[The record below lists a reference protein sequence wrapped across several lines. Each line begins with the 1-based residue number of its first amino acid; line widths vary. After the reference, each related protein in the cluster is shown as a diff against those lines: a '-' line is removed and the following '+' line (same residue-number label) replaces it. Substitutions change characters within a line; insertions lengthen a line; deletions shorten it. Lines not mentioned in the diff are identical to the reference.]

1 MTNVFEYSDYRKFL
15 RDAYLDM
22 KRTKP
27 SGFTHRRI
35 GQKGGF
41 DPGLFSKVIQGE
53 RNISPKLIPGFCRAF
68 SLAGQEAHFFANM
81 VVQCQAKSDEEKKK
95 KEMELAILMPEV
107 FLAHGTSQGFPS
119 LLSSASPSLASNLSP
134 VAAPDM
140 APNLPSQHES
150 DMASSLST

>member
-68 SLAGQEAHFFANM
+68 ELGGQEAQFFANM
-81 VVQCQAKSDEEKKK
+81 VVQCQAKSEEERKK
-95 KEMELAILMPEV
+95 KEMELAILMPEA
-107 FLAHGTSQGFPS
+107 FGTPFTSGSTPTVPPNSAAS
-119 LLSSASPSLASNLSP
+119 L
-134 VAAPDM
+134 
-140 APNLPSQHES
+140 APNLAS
-150 DMASSLST
+150 DMALSFSL

>member
-1 MTNVFEYSDYRKFL
+1 MINVFEYSDYRKFL

-68 SLAGQEAHFFANM
+68 GLVGQEAHFFANL
-81 VVQCQAKSDEEKKK
+81 VVQGQAKSEEEKRR
-95 KEMELAILMPEV
+95 KEMELAILMPEL
-107 FLAHGTSQGFPS
+107 FLNSGLSQ
-119 LLSSASPSLASNLSP
+119 SLAPNNTASL
-134 VAAPDM
+134 APSHS
-140 APNLPSQHES
+140 A
-150 DMASSLST
+150 